1 MLTDAQVT
9 RREKVQLEGVVSDL
23 KRELGSL
30 KTQVT
35 CEGNITAKVKA
46 DWKARLAA
54 AEEAAEKRE
63 AALKAEIRQEWD
75 LMAKV
80 TRFYLSNRNG

>member
-1 MLTDAQVT
+1 MLIDAQVT
-9 RREKVQLEGVVSDL
+9 RREKAQLEGVVSDL

-35 CEGNITAKVKA
+35 REGNITARVKA
-46 DWKARLAA
+46 DWKARLAV

-63 AALKAEIRQEWD
+63 AALKAEIRQEWN
-75 LMAKV
+75 LMDKV
-80 TRFYLSNRNG
+80 TRSYFSNRNY